1 VSELAQVTIEVSGDV
16 ALARLRGEVDLS
28 NAEEVLELILEGA
41 VSQPGPGL
49 VVDLSQ
55 TLYIDS
61 AGIRVLFELRERLE
75 ALGKRVRVVLPEA
88 ASIRRVM
95 ELAGALKALD
105 VDSTLPVALAAMAE
119 ESS

>member
-1 VSELAQVTIEVSGDV
+1 MSELAQVTIEVSGDV

-61 AGIRVLFELRERLE
+61 AGIRVLFELRERLD
-75 ALGKRVRVVLPEA
+75 ALGKRVRVVVPGA
-88 ASIRRVM
+88 AQIRRVM

-105 VDSTLPVALAAMAE
+105 VDSTLPAALAAMAE
-119 ESS
+119 EAS